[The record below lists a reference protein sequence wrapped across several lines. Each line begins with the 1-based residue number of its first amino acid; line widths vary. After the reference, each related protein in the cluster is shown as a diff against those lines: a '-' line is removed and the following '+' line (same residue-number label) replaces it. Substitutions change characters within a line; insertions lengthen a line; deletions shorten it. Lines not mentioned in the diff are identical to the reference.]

1 MALLFRSDDPYRQKE
16 SVTLMHALR
25 MSTVCRLI
33 GLACGM
39 PDNEADLLFRAS
51 YMHDLGKKEI
61 PESVLLKPGKLDS
74 DEWTVMK
81 THTTLGARI
90 IGDHC
95 SEPMR
100 TAKIIAL
107 THHERWD
114 GRGYPGGLSG
124 EQIPLMGRI
133 VAICDVFDALT
144 NNRPYKKAWSED
156 EAIETIKKGCGSH
169 FDPAMTSAF
178 LEAYPEICRM
188 KQGRTEPR
196 SLQSAALS

>member
-1 MALLFRSDDPYRQKE
+1 
-16 SVTLMHALR
+16 MHALR
-25 MSTVCRLI
+25 MSIVCRLI

-39 PDNEADLLFRAS
+39 PHNDADLLFRAS

-61 PESVLLKPGKLDS
+61 PDSVLLKPGKLDS

-81 THTTLGARI
+81 AHTTLGARI
-90 IGDHC
+90 IGDHF
-95 SEPMR
+95 SEPQR

-114 GRGYPGGLSG
+114 GRGYPRGLSG

-144 NNRPYKKAWSED
+144 NNRPYKRAWSEE
-156 EAIETIKKGCGSH
+156 EAIEAIKKGSGSH
-169 FDPAMTSAF
+169 FDPALTFAF
-178 LEAYPEICRM
+178 LEAYPEIRRT
-188 KQGRTEPR
+188 KQGRTDSR
-196 SLQSAALS
+196 SCQTAALL